1 MLAGPK
7 TSLSCVAT
15 ACGVYEGKDVYLVT
29 LANGPLTVDITNIGC
44 SIMAIHAPDRHGVQQ
59 NIVAGYTDP
68 LEYMR
73 NPFYFGSVIGRYV
86 NRIGSA
92 CFPLDGRIIH
102 LSANENGNQLHGGFE
117 GFNKKV
123 WGIKDCYHNESVT
136 EVVFDYTSPDGEEGY
151 PGNLQVQVRYTLN
164 KAGEL
169 QLHYRAVTDKP
180 TPVNLSNHS
189 YFNLSGFAVP
199 HIGDHVMRIRARLY
213 AEKGQRNLPTG
224 RLLPVRG
231 TALDLQSPRRLGDGI
246 DKLTADKGF
255 NHHYVFDG
263 GSVPD
268 DRDVRDGLEPVAEVY
283 DPVSGRLL
291 RMSTDR
297 PGVQLYTAG
306 WWEGPIRGAHAA
318 PYLQHGAF
326 ALETQALPDSP
337 NRPEFPD
344 TILRPG
350 EVYETKTIFT
360 FILK

>member
-1 MLAGPK
+1 MLAGSK
-7 TSLSCVAT
+7 NVHLI
-15 ACGVYEGKDVYLVT
+15 T
-29 LANGPLTVDITNIGC
+29 LASGSITVDITNIGC
-44 SIMAIHAPDRHGVQQ
+44 SIMAIHAPDRRGVKQ
-59 NIVAGYTDP
+59 NIVAGYADP
-68 LEYMR
+68 LEYTR

-86 NRIGSA
+86 NRIGGA
-92 CFPLDGRIIH
+92 CFPLDGRAIR

-123 WGIKDCYHNESVT
+123 WRVRDCYHNEN
-136 EVVFDYTSPDGEEGY
+136 EAGVVFDYTSPHGEEGY

-169 QLHYRAVTDKP
+169 ELHYHAVTDKP

-199 HIGDHVMRIRARLY
+199 HIGDHVMTIQAAVF

-224 RLLPVRG
+224 RLLPLRG
-231 TALDLQSPRRLGDGI
+231 TALDLQSPRRLGEGI
-246 DKLTADKGF
+246 EKLTTDRGF
-255 NHHYVFDG
+255 DHHYVLDRDG
-263 GSVPD
+263 GV
-268 DRDVRDGLEPVAEVY
+268 EVY

-291 RMSTDR
+291 RMRTDR

-306 WWEGPIRGAHAA
+306 WWEGAIRGAHTE
-318 PYLQHGAF
+318 PYRRHGAF

-337 NRPEFPD
+337 NRPEFPN
-344 TILRPG
+344 TILWPG

-360 FILK
+360 FAIK